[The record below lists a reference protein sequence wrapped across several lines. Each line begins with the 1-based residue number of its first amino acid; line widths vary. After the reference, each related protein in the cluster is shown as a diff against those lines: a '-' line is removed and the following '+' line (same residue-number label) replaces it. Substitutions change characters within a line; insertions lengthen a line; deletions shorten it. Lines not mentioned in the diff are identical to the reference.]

1 MGQMMDLIFHYAI
14 LEQIEDSIVI
24 KEYHSD
30 GKGGFTGGEIR
41 CASRVKAEHYN
52 LTIPGIIGKTDF
64 DLLPFEQ
71 AQKALEDDLYVMKN
85 KVSIQNMAE
94 IITYPNGETVRK
106 STSKSPFLYS
116 NKEVG
121 GVICISRY
129 LEIITPAKVNAN
141 GVGATHLAKPDEPT
155 ARTPNIQPES

>member
-41 CASRVKAEHYN
+41 CASRVKAKHYN
-52 LTIPGIIGKTDF
+52 LTIPEIIGKTDF

-71 AQKALEDDLYVMKN
+71 AQKALEDDLYVMRS

-106 STSKSPFLYS
+106 STSKSPFIYS

-129 LEIITPAKVNAN
+129 LEIITPSKVNAT
-141 GVGATHLAKPDEPT
+141 GVGPIHLTKPDNPT
-155 ARTPNIQPES
+155 E

>member
-1 MGQMMDLIFHYAI
+1 MGQMMDLIFYYAI

-24 KEYHSD
+24 KEYRSD

-64 DLLPFEQ
+64 ALLPFEQ
-71 AQKALEDDLYVMKN
+71 AQKALEDDLYVMSN
-85 KVSIQNMAE
+85 RVSIQNIAE
-94 IITYPNGETVRK
+94 TITYPNGETVRK

-141 GVGATHLAKPDEPT
+141 GVRDTYLPKTDELT
-155 ARTPNIQPES
+155 AITPNIKPES

>member
-1 MGQMMDLIFHYAI
+1 MGQMMDLIFYYAL

-52 LTIPGIIGKTDF
+52 LTIPGILGKTDF

-85 KVSIQNMAE
+85 KVSLQNMAE

-106 STSKSPFLYS
+106 STSKSPFFYS

-141 GVGATHLAKPDEPT
+141 GGDGTHLAKPEEPT
-155 ARTPNIQPES
+155 A